1 MAKISCQGPPTSST
15 AAKLCS
21 LFSFPWTLLILKGG
35 SYRGAVGA
43 IYLPTSSESHVW
55 DFCLVMTGFVDNVP
69 ITSED
74 FRWFSEDFWRMP
86 AMSKD
91 VWVIFELF
99 RSHLKGNNFS
109 VLRYKW
115 DTKSALSTLMNNYRN
130 NVGIEL
136 KFGYYNMS
144 SILEPKISLVG
155 GFPRKKWIPFI
166 NMYKCLPAY

>member
-1 MAKISCQGPPTSST
+1 
-15 AAKLCS
+15 
-21 LFSFPWTLLILKGG
+21 
-35 SYRGAVGA
+35 
-43 IYLPTSSESHVW
+43 
-55 DFCLVMTGFVDNVP
+55 
-69 ITSED
+69 
-74 FRWFSEDFWRMP
+74 MP
-86 AMSKD
+86 AMLKD

-166 NMYKCLPAY
+166 NMYKCLPAHTNSV